1 MGSHSIQFTLESIL
15 RPSPSGIPAS
25 WCWLPVH
32 LIGPTHYRSI
42 QFAISTCSTHCLV
55 GFRFRR
61 SGSVRSEK
69 WSGIYAERSAG
80 KWISK
85 SPDVRQISGNDYRL
99 IAVSVMDESTFF
111 CCLSVMSSDHHT
123 QREKWENSSSERNK
137 DTDKRDK
144 DQEKIVFWLK
154 KDTVVLRFRSRLAVA
169 WRLSLSKKRR
179 RFTVRRKTH
188 FHFCMTK

>member
-15 RPSPSGIPAS
+15 RPSPSRIPPS

-42 QFAISTCSTHCLV
+42 QFAISPCSAHCLV
-55 GFRFRR
+55 GFRFRG
-61 SGSVRSEK
+61 SGSVGSKK
-69 WSGIYAERSAG
+69 WSGVYAERSAG

-99 IAVSVMDESTFF
+99 IAVSLMDESTFF
-111 CCLSVMSSDHHT
+111 CCLSVMSADHHT
-123 QREKWENSSSERNK
+123 QREKWENSSGEMNK

-144 DQEKIVFWLK
+144 DQEKIVFRLK
-154 KDTVVLRFRSRLAVA
+154 KDTVVLRFRSRLAVV
-169 WRLSLSKKRR
+169 WCLSLSVKRR
-179 RFTVRRKTH
+179 RFTVRRKTD
-188 FHFCMTK
+188 FQFCTWQ